1 MYEETKEKFN
11 WKGFIIKF
19 LIILAVFVL
28 IIKLL
33 PFASDNT
40 KQLKLKVTWNAAST
54 ATISDDVTV
63 TVGES
68 TFVYTQN

>member
-1 MYEETKEKFN
+1 MSLTYGDNSEITTN
-11 WKGFIIKF
+11 
-19 LIILAVFVL
+19 AV
-28 IIKLL
+28 L

-68 TFVYTQN
+68 TFIYTQN